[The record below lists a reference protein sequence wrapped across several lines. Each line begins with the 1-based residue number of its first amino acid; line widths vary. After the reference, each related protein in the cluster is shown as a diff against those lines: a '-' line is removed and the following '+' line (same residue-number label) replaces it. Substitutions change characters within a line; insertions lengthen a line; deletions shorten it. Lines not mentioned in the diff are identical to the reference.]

1 MGMKRLKCAAAPL
14 VLDCN
19 YLWLVIDHW
28 ILTQKDF
35 KKSKTKPP
43 NCDVIFADVSA
54 SIEATCSFL
63 EFRLLAR
70 FESRVG
76 PLL

>member
-1 MGMKRLKCAAAPL
+1 MGMKRLKCVASPL

-19 YLWLVIDHW
+19 HLWLVLHHW
-28 ILTQKDF
+28 SLTQKDF
-35 KKSKTKPP
+35 KMSKTKPL

-54 SIEATCSFL
+54 SIEATCRFL
-63 EFRLLAR
+63 ECHLLAR
-70 FESRVG
+70 FEGRVG

>member
-1 MGMKRLKCAAAPL
+1 MGMKRLKCAAAL
-14 VLDCN
+14 HMLDCN
-19 YLWLVIDHW
+19 HLWLVIHHW

-35 KKSKTKPP
+35 KMSKTKPL
-43 NCDVIFADVSA
+43 NCDVIFAHGSA
-54 SIEATCSFL
+54 SIEAAGEFL

-70 FESRVG
+70 FEGRVG